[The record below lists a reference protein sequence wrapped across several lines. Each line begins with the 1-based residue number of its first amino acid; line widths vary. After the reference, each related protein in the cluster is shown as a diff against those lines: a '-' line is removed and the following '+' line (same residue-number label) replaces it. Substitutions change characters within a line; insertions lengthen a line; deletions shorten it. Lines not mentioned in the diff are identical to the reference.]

1 MLERRGEQQVRRI
14 PLLDEQGTAQGASVD
29 PVRMA
34 GKQAGPAGSVDALVH
49 HGIRLPGQWGEVSE
63 AVRPVSSP
71 EESSGVPPVPQERS
85 VGPFQC

>member
-14 PLLDEQGTAQGASVD
+14 PLLDEQGMAQGASVD

-49 HGIRLPGQWGEVSE
+49 HGIRLSGQWGEGSE
-63 AVRPVSSP
+63 AVRPVSVP
-71 EESSGVPPVPQERS
+71 EESSGVSPLARERS
-85 VGPFQC
+85 AWPFQC